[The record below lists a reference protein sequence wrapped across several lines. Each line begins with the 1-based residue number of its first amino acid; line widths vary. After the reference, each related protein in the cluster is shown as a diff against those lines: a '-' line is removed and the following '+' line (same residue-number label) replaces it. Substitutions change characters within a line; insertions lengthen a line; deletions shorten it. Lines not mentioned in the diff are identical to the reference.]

1 MIFTLWNPI
10 QHSLEWVSFSSAFV
24 CLFLH
29 VRQAFFFFFS
39 SQNTNNI
46 YRISNW
52 ECCVFVCIVLFCFS
66 KWLCLEQEVYF
77 SKRKEGF
84 PSSSRH
90 KVFPLLSAGFNVLEV
105 FRELTWS
112 LPLARCCN
120 RNVTIVCSEMED
132 RRKRREMG

>member
-1 MIFTLWNPI
+1 MREEVLIKSPLLFSFWEKKET
-10 QHSLEWVSFSSAFV
+10 SLGYSSFA
-24 CLFLH
+24 
-29 VRQAFFFFFS
+29 QIGFFS
-39 SQNTNNI
+39 PSQNSKI
-46 YRISNW
+46 YRISHW

-112 LPLARCCN
+112 LPLARCCD
-120 RNVTIVCSEMED
+120 RNVTVVFSEMED

>member
-1 MIFTLWNPI
+1 MREVLIKSPLLFSFWEKKQT
-10 QHSLEWVSFSSAFV
+10 SLGYSSFA
-24 CLFLH
+24 
-29 VRQAFFFFFS
+29 QIGFFFFFS
-39 SQNTNNI
+39 SQNTSKI

>member
-1 MIFTLWNPI
+1 MKEEILIKSPLLF
-10 QHSLEWVSFSSAFV
+10 SFWGKKRNIIGLQFICSNR
-24 CLFLH
+24 L
-29 VRQAFFFFFS
+29 FFFS
-39 SQNTNNI
+39 QNTVKI
-46 YRISNW
+46 YRISSW
-52 ECCVFVCIVLFCFS
+52 ECCVFVCIVLFGFS

-105 FRELTWS
+105 FRELAWS

-120 RNVTIVCSEMED
+120 RNVTMVFSEMED
-132 RRKRREMG
+132 RRKRKEMG